1 MTMRPLKH
9 SHRDGFT
16 LIELL
21 TVIGIMSLMMTLSV
35 GTYFGFI
42 ASAKEAATR
51 ATILKVNGLIQ
62 DRVRT
67 FRQYDFSD
75 AAIRL
80 RDAWNTNNQG
90 DQVMTPELAEVLL
103 RKSRFKQAFPQSF
116 AEADRVRLFPTSFF
130 PSLTLAVTAPY
141 DSTFPTTYQ
150 SKYECGIVLHAL
162 LTRGETFGAPSAADD
177 AFTGSEVRIGPETN
191 NLPCLVDAW
200 GEPLRFYRWPTRLI
214 RCGEQDF
221 DGDDSNNVGT
231 APDRVDDFNQNG
243 SPNPA
248 GGITASTPVSNSILS
263 IGVAIRPYV
272 SFPGPTPASLLI
284 SNLPPYDRTS
294 PYAVGLDGQPGV
306 ANIDDDNVNGVDDL
320 GEKGWPDSD
329 DPEPL
334 NTDPDDPTF
343 RLTAWLNDG
352 PLYNSN
358 SVPEPGGISERRNT
372 FVTEKHDFY
381 TFHTPLIV
389 SSGPDKEL
397 GLFEPNDN
405 TIPDTFGRLAAPKLP
420 PASTQTTVKTM
431 SQLSDNITNLNQRA
445 GGK

>member
-1 MTMRPLKH
+1 MRPLKH

-80 RDAWNTNNQG
+80 RDTWNTNPANSS
-90 DQVMTPELAEVLL
+90 DQVMTPELAEILL

-116 AEADRVRLFPTSFF
+116 AEADRTRLFPGIAFTYAAGPPVAYTLTS
-130 PSLTLAVTAPY
+130 PEAEY
-141 DSTFPTTYQ
+141 DT
-150 SKYECGIVLHAL
+150 KYECGIVLYAF
-162 LTRGETFGAPSAADD
+162 LTKGETFGAPSAADD
-177 AFTGSEVRIGPETN
+177 AFTGSEVRIGLETN
-191 NLPCLVDAW
+191 KLPCLVDAW

-214 RCGEQDF
+214 RCGERDF

-231 APDRVDDFNQNG
+231 APNRVDDFNQNG
-243 SPNPA
+243 SPDPD
-248 GGITASTPVSNSILS
+248 GGITAIP
-263 IGVAIRPYV
+263 IGVAIRPYALY
-272 SFPGPTPASLLI
+272 PGPTPASLLI
-284 SNLPPYDRTS
+284 SNLPPYDRSTS
-294 PYAVGLDGQPGV
+294 NAYRLGADGQPGV
-306 ANIDDDNVNGVDDL
+306 AGTDDDDDNTVDNV
-320 GEKGWPDSD
+320 GETGWPDSD

-343 RLTAWLNDG
+343 RLTTWFNDPNLND
-352 PLYNSN
+352 PNF
-358 SVPEPGGISERRNT
+358 PGSKLIERRNK
-372 FVTEKHDFY
+372 FVGPVSGSTDYLHDFY

-389 SSGPDKEL
+389 SSGPDKLL
-397 GLFEPNDN
+397 GLYPPTDTPN
-405 TIPDTFGRLAAPKLP
+405 FGHLAAPLP
-420 PASTQTTVKTM
+420 AAAPLTYANSTM
-431 SQLSDNITNLNQRA
+431 RYLSDNITNLNQRA

>member
-1 MTMRPLKH
+1 MRPLKH

-62 DRVRT
+62 DRVRA

-75 AAIRL
+75 AAQRFA
-80 RDAWNTNNQG
+80 DAKSLT
-90 DQVMTPELAEVLL
+90 VEVAEVLV
-103 RKSRFKQAFPQSF
+103 RKIRMKQAIPQSF
-116 AEADRVRLFPTSFF
+116 SEADRDRLFPGIGFNDPNTLTSPFDG
-130 PSLTLAVTAPY
+130 Y
-141 DSTFPTTYQ
+141 DP
-150 SKYECGIVLHAL
+150 KYECGIVLYAF
-162 LTRGETFGAPSAADD
+162 LTKGETFGAPSAGDD
-177 AFTGSEVRIGPETN
+177 AFTGSEIRVFTESGIPVGVTPKQ
-191 NLPCLVDAW
+191 LPCLVDAW

-231 APDRVDDFNQNG
+231 APNRVDDFNQNG
-243 SPNPA
+243 SPNPT
-248 GGITASTPVSNSILS
+248 GGIMAIP
-263 IGVAIRPYV
+263 IGVAIRPYALY
-272 SFPGPTPASLLI
+272 PGPTPASLLI
-284 SNLPPYDRTS
+284 SNLPPYDRSTS
-294 PYAVGLDGQPGV
+294 NAYRLGADGQPGV
-306 ANIDDDNVNGVDDL
+306 AGTDDDDDNTVDNV
-320 GEKGWPDSD
+320 GETGWPDSD

-343 RLTAWLNDG
+343 RLTTWFNDDNLS
-352 PLYNSN
+352 PADLT
-358 SVPEPGGISERRNT
+358 IRRNS
-372 FVTEKHDFY
+372 FVTERHDFY

-420 PASTQTTVKTM
+420 PTQTTVKTM

>member
-1 MTMRPLKH
+1 MRPLKH

-62 DRVRT
+62 DRVRA

-75 AAIRL
+75 AAQRFA
-80 RDAWNTNNQG
+80 DAKSLT
-90 DQVMTPELAEVLL
+90 VEVAEVLV
-103 RKSRFKQAFPQSF
+103 RKIRMKQAIPQSF
-116 AEADRVRLFPTSFF
+116 SEADRDRLFPGIGFNDPNTLTSPFDG
-130 PSLTLAVTAPY
+130 Y
-141 DSTFPTTYQ
+141 DP
-150 SKYECGIVLHAL
+150 KYECGIVLYAF
-162 LTRGETFGAPSAADD
+162 LTKGETFGAPSAGDD
-177 AFTGSEVRIGPETN
+177 AFTGSEVRVGPETN

-221 DGDDSNNVGT
+221 DGDGV
-231 APDRVDDFNQNG
+231 PDDYNQNG
-243 SPNPA
+243 TQEAAGLTSP
-248 GGITASTPVSNSILS
+248 
-263 IGVAIRPYV
+263 AIRPYTLLPGTT
-272 SFPGPTPASLLI
+272 FPGPTPASLLI
-284 SNLPPYDRTS
+284 YNLS
-294 PYAVGLDGQPGV
+294 PFERNSSYARGSDGQPGV
-306 ANIDDDNVNGVDDL
+306 AAVLPSPPGYDGDDDGINSGDDL
-320 GEKGWPDSD
+320 GEIGWPDSD

-343 RLTAWLNDG
+343 RLSTWFDDPNITATQRTT
-352 PLYNSN
+352 
-358 SVPEPGGISERRNT
+358 RRND
-372 FVTEKHDFY
+372 FVAEKHDFY

-420 PASTQTTVKTM
+420 PTQTTVKTM

>member
-1 MTMRPLKH
+1 MRPLKH

-35 GTYFGFI
+35 STYFGFI

-75 AAIRL
+75 AAIRH
-80 RDAWNTNNQG
+80 RDTWNFYNQN

-116 AEADRVRLFPTSFF
+116 TEADRVRLFPTS
-130 PSLTLAVTAPY
+130 LTFAPTAPY

-221 DGDDSNNVGT
+221 DGDGV
-231 APDRVDDFNQNG
+231 PDDYNQNG
-243 SPNPA
+243 TPDPA
-248 GGITASTPVSNSILS
+248 GITADAVAPRLS
-263 IGVAIRPYV
+263 IGVAIRPYALY
-272 SFPGPTPASLLI
+272 PGPTPASLLI
-284 SNLPPYDRTS
+284 SNLPPYDRS
-294 PYAVGLDGQPGV
+294 LSNAYRLGADGQPGV
-306 ANIDDDNVNGVDDL
+306 AGTNDDDDNTVDNV
-320 GEKGWPDSD
+320 GETGWPDSD

-343 RLTAWLNDG
+343 RLTTWFNDG

-397 GLFEPNDN
+397 GLFEPHDT
-405 TIPDTFGRLAAPKLP
+405 TIPPGHTVPPGPLAGPKRP
-420 PASTQTTVKTM
+420 PMQTTVKTM

>member
-1 MTMRPLKH
+1 MRPLKH

-16 LIELL
+16 LIEIL

-42 ASAKEAATR
+42 ASAKEAATS

-80 RDAWNTNNQG
+80 RDTWNTNPANSS
-90 DQVMTPELAEVLL
+90 DQVMTPELAEILL

-116 AEADRVRLFPTSFF
+116 AEADFVRLIPRNLYPNAFS
-130 PSLTLAVTAPY
+130 VTQPY
-141 DSTFPTTYQ
+141 DLSNFMANLQTTYQ
-150 SKYECGIVLHAL
+150 PKYECGIVLHAL
-162 LTRGETFGAPSAADD
+162 LTRGETFGAPSPGDD

-248 GGITASTPVSNSILS
+248 GGITASTSGSNSILS

-306 ANIDDDNVNGVDDL
+306 AGTDDDKVNGQDDL

-343 RLTAWLNDG
+343 RLTTWLNDDNLS
-352 PLYNSN
+352 PANLT
-358 SVPEPGGISERRNT
+358 IRRNS
-372 FVTEKHDFY
+372 FVTERHDFY

-397 GLFEPNDN
+397 GLFEPHDTTIPPGN
-405 TIPDTFGRLAAPKLP
+405 TIPPGPLAGPKLP
-420 PASTQTTVKTM
+420 PTQTTVKTM